1 MKMKNH
7 KLIMYL
13 TSLRVYMTMI
23 SMSLYTMYHIN
34 LNSNHICSWGGRDVD
49 RFFSF
54 LNSSALAFIF
64 ALSSAVHSFFVHLG
78 LIISFC
84 QCKFSVSYKMVYL
97 KKSNSPFCWM
107 YLLSFVHSLSGK
119 IKSCTASMIWY
130 QISNITLSTLY
141 RNLL

>member
-1 MKMKNH
+1 MKNQ
-7 KLIMYL
+7 KMIMYL
-13 TSLRVYMTMI
+13 TSLRVFMTII
-23 SMSLYTMYHIN
+23 SISLNTMYHTN
-34 LNSNHICSWGGRDVD
+34 NNSNHICSWGGRDVD

-78 LIISFC
+78 LINSYF
-84 QCKFSVSYKMVYL
+84 QCKFCVSCKMVYV

-107 YLLSFVHSLSGK
+107 YLLGFVHSLSGK